1 MTDSGGVSRD
11 YDRSFSQKLAFILI
25 HACIVVTCIWLA
37 FGPIDWPNPTRAR
50 LLAFCAILYWA
61 RHCVTLFVL
70 LKRQVAYSEVFGL
83 SAFIAV
89 FEIGFV
95 LLGAGILDDV
105 PTPLVAMDWVAFAL
119 ILLGS
124 YLNTGSELQRWRWKK
139 QPASKGH
146 CYTGGLFGSATHINY
161 SGDSVLFI
169 GWAMLAASLFAW
181 TIPIFVTAG
190 FVFFHIPAL
199 DTYLSKRYGAEFDEY
214 ATKTAKLVPL
224 VY

>member
-1 MTDSGGVSRD
+1 MTDSGGVSRK
-11 YDRSFSQKLAFILI
+11 YSKSISQKICFALI
-25 HACIVVTCIWLA
+25 HACIVATCIWLA
-37 FGPIDWPNPTRAR
+37 FGSIEWPNPTRAR
-50 LLAFCAILYWA
+50 LLALCAIVYWI

-83 SAFIAV
+83 SLFIAV

-95 LLGAGILDDV
+95 LLGAGILDNTS
-105 PTPLVAMDWVAFAL
+105 TPIGGLDWAAFAL

-139 QPASKGH
+139 KPKSKGL
-146 CYTGGLFGSATHINY
+146 CYTDGLFGYATHINY
-161 SGDSVLFI
+161 FGDSVLFI
-169 GWAMLAASLFAW
+169 GWAMLASSLFAW
-181 TIPIFVTAG
+181 SIPIFVTAG

-199 DTYLSKRYGAEFDEY
+199 DTYLSKRYGAKFDEY
-214 ATKTAKLVPL
+214 ATKTAKLVPF